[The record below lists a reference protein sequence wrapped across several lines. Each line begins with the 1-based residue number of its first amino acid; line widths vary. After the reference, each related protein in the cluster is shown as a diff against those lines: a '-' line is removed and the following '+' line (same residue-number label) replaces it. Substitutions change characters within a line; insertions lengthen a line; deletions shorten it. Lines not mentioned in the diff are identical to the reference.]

1 MTDGTKFSSIVWEV
15 NEIGSIKNESEK
27 KKKKIGRGF
36 EVSTTLCQGE
46 KKVYRLNHPSE

>member
-1 MTDGTKFSSIVWEV
+1 MADGTKFSSIVWEV
-15 NEIGSIKNESEK
+15 NEIGSIKNESE